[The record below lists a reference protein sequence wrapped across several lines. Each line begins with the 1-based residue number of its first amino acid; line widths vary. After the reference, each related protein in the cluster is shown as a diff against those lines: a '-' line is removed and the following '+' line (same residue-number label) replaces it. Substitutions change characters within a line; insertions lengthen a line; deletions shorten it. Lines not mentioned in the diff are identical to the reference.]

1 MAAIRQEI
9 IDIEKIVLPH
19 AEIYFIDLFAG
30 AGGVS
35 TGIHEAVYEGNKV
48 AHVLAAINH
57 DKTAIE
63 SHAMNHPGT
72 LHFVEDIRTIELS
85 PLSLL
90 VARVRRENPHAEIH
104 IWASLECTN
113 FSKAKGGLPRD
124 GDSRTLAEHLFRYI
138 DALNPDV
145 LWIENV
151 EEFMS
156 WGPLDDNGKPVSRY
170 EGRDYIRWTNK
181 IQSYGYRFDWQI
193 LNCANYGAYTSRK
206 RYFAIFAKP
215 VCHITFPKA
224 THSKKPSSDMFGG
237 LRKWKAVRDVLDL
250 NDHGNSIIDRD
261 KPLSEKTLERIYAG
275 LEKYIAK
282 GEDAFIA
289 QYYTGKAENKVRSM
303 DVPAGSVTTIPH
315 ESIVQ
320 PICIVKFLSN
330 NAKTGINA
338 GASLDV
344 PSHTVTTQGRMNLL
358 NGEFLMQY
366 YSGDPKNH
374 VHGTDKPCDTL
385 TTKDRYAL
393 VNPEFMV
400 QYNGTADQPCDIDMP
415 CKTIT
420 TKDRFGLVNP
430 IQFINRSY
438 SQATPH
444 ASIEQPCDTVMV
456 VPKQSI
462 VTVWVMNPQYND
474 VGRDLDQPSVTI
486 TTTKTPYLAEPQF
499 LLNPQFN
506 NNGSSIENP
515 CFTLIAKMDK
525 RPPYLI
531 TTEGGQVAIAVFE
544 SDSPAM
550 VKIKSFMAAYGLIDI
565 KMRMLKIVELKRITG
580 FNEKYVLLGTQAE
593 QKKFIG
599 NAVPPKMVK
608 ALIEN
613 YYEVNK

>member
-1 MAAIRQEI
+1 MAANQKEVIKI
-9 IDIEKIVLPH
+9 GDIHIPN
-19 AEIYFIDLFAG
+19 ADMYFIDLFAG

-35 TGIHEAVYEGNKV
+35 TGIHEARCNGKKV

-72 LHFVEDIRTIELS
+72 LHFVEDIKTIELS
-85 PLSLL
+85 PLSML
-90 VARVRRENPHAEIH
+90 VERVRREKPHAQIH
-104 IWASLECTN
+104 VWASLECTN

-124 GDSRTLAEHLFRYI
+124 ADSRTLAEHLFRYL
-138 DALNPDV
+138 DALNPDA

-181 IQSYGYRFDWQI
+181 VQSYGYRFDWQI

-215 VCHITFPKA
+215 NCHITFPKA

-237 LRKWKAVRDVLDL
+237 LKKWKAVREVLDL
-250 NDHGNSIIDRD
+250 SDHGNSILSRD

-275 LEKYIAK
+275 LEKYVAK

-289 QYYTGKAENKVRSM
+289 QYYTGKAENKVRGI

-344 PSHTVTTQGRMNLL
+344 PCHTVTTQGRMNLL
-358 NGEFLMQY
+358 EGEFLMQY

-393 VNPEFMV
+393 VNPEFII
-400 QYNGTADQPCDIDMP
+400 QNI
-415 CKTIT
+415 
-420 TKDRFGLVNP
+420 GLQNP
-430 IQFINRSY
+430 VQFISRSY
-438 SQATPH
+438 SQGTPH
-444 ASIEQPCDTVMV
+444 ASIEQPCDTLMII
-456 VPKQSI
+456 PKQSI
-462 VTVWVMNPQYND
+462 VTTWVMNPQYSD
-474 VGRDLDQPSVTI
+474 VGRDLEQPAVTI
-486 TTTKTPYLAEPQF
+486 TTTKTPYLVESQF
-499 LLNPQFN
+499 LVNSQYS

-515 CFTLIAKMDK
+515 CFTLIATMAK
-525 RPPYLI
+525 RPPYI
-531 TTEGGQVAIAVFE
+531 VTTEGGYVAIAIYE

-550 VKIKSFMAAYGLIDI
+550 VKIKMFMAAYGLIDI

-580 FNEKYVLLGTQAE
+580 FSEKYVLLGTQAE

-613 YYEVNK
+613 YYIQNF